1 MKSCTAT
8 SVDAKAA
15 ATVVGEAADKPLEEE
30 EEEETNMVHGVNE
43 RKSNAERRSIVRLGI
58 GGRWRGAKRLW
69 IYGNEDIFN
78 PTNITVSI
86 FLESH
91 EVWRGHNDE

>member
-15 ATVVGEAADKPLEEE
+15 ATVVGEAADKPLE

-58 GGRWRGAKRLW
+58 GGRWRGAKTLW
-69 IYGNEDIFN
+69 IYGNEDIYLILQ
-78 PTNITVSI
+78 T
-86 FLESH
+86 
-91 EVWRGHNDE
+91 